1 MFCSKCGKEIDD
13 SAVVCT
19 GCGCPT
25 SNYGKQAQ
33 TNTSQQTATQ
43 VTRTAVGLYNTPQ
56 TTSYGSG
63 YSESDKLI
71 IPKLRQY
78 ISDVNSIFVLSVISL
93 LLSLGIGI
101 IFAGIAFYKIKK
113 LPVINCEIDDPN
125 LIADFQKAQK
135 KLSTATLLS
144 MITLLILVVVGG
156 ITFLGILFNTGF

>member
-13 SAVVCT
+13 SAIVCT
-19 GCGCPT
+19 NCGCPT

-33 TNTSQQTATQ
+33 TNASQQTATQ

-56 TTSYGSG
+56 TTSYGAS

-78 ISDVNSIFVLSVISL
+78 ISDVNSIFVLSVIGL

-113 LPVINCEIDDPN
+113 LPAINCEIDDPN

-135 KLSTATLLS
+135 KLSTATTIS
-144 MITLLILVVVGG
+144 CITLIIFALAFAF
-156 ITFLGILFNTGF
+156 TFLGMLFNM